1 MSLIISVK
9 ECICNMKGN
18 FMNEN
23 QMMNDEVEIDLGELF
38 KVFKKKILTIL
49 FVSLLCAVI
58 GLFSS
63 IFLIDKKY
71 SSEATIYITPKVT
84 EQGTIDYNSIQTNSQ
99 MVNNYMEILKGET
112 ILAKVA
118 DQVGLESFE
127 EVQSAMTITNPTN
140 TQLISISAE
149 TTDPELSQ
157 KIVSSTISTFSE
169 DMMDI
174 LNLNNVTTINQA
186 KVNTKPVS
194 PSKAK
199 FTILGFGIGLVV
211 SCGYVCISYL
221 FDKRLR
227 TRDEAENFLGI
238 PVLATVPLKK

>member
-1 MSLIISVK
+1 
-9 ECICNMKGN
+9 
-18 FMNEN
+18 MNEKI
-23 QMMNDEVEIDLGELF
+23 MKNDEIEIDLGELF
-38 KVFKKKILTIL
+38 KVLKKNIFMIIAVT
-49 FVSLLCAVI
+49 LLCAVI
-58 GLFSS
+58 GLLSS
-63 IFLIDKKY
+63 VFLIDKKY

-84 EQGTIDYNSIQTNSQ
+84 EQGTIDYNSIQTNSK

-118 DQVGLESFE
+118 NQVGLDSFE
-127 EVQSAMTITNPTN
+127 EVQSALNITNPEN
-140 TQLISISAE
+140 TELISISAE

-157 KIVSSTISTFSE
+157 QIVSLTVSTFTE

-174 LNLNNVTTINQA
+174 LNLNNVTTINEA
-186 KVNTKPVS
+186 KVNSNPVS

-199 FTILGFGIGLVV
+199 FTILGFGVGLVV
-211 SCGYVCISYL
+211 SCGYVCITYL

>member
-1 MSLIISVK
+1 
-9 ECICNMKGN
+9 
-18 FMNEN
+18 MNEK
-23 QMMNDEVEIDLGELF
+23 QTFNDEVEIDLSELF
-38 KVFKKKILTIL
+38 KALKKNILMIIV
-49 FVSLLCAVI
+49 VSLLCALI
-58 GLFSS
+58 GLFTSV
-63 IFLIDKKY
+63 FLIDKKY

-84 EQGTIDYNSIQTNSQ
+84 EQGTIDYNSIQTNSK

-118 DQVGLESFE
+118 KQVGLESYE
-127 EVQSAMTITNPTN
+127 DIQAALTIINPEN
-140 TQLISISAE
+140 TELISISAE

-157 KIVSSTISTFSE
+157 QIVSLTVSTFTE

-174 LNLNNVTTINQA
+174 LNLNNVTTINEA
-186 KVNTKPVS
+186 KVNSNPVS

-199 FTILGFGIGLVV
+199 FTILGFGVGLFI
-211 SCGYVCISYL
+211 SCGYVCITYL

-227 TRDEAENFLGI
+227 TRDEAENFLEI

>member
-1 MSLIISVK
+1 MS
-9 ECICNMKGN
+9 
-18 FMNEN
+18 EN
-23 QMMNDEVEIDLGELF
+23 QMMNDEVEIDLRELF
-38 KVFKKKILTIL
+38 KVFKKNILKIL
-49 FVSLLCAVI
+49 FVSLLCAAI

-118 DQVGLESFE
+118 DQVGLDSFE

-149 TTDPELSQ
+149 TIDPELSQ
-157 KIVSSTISTFSE
+157 KIVSFTISTFSE

-174 LNLNNVTTINQA
+174 LNLNNVTTINEA
-186 KVNTKPVS
+186 KVNTDPVS
-194 PSKAK
+194 PSKGK
-199 FTILGFGIGLVV
+199 FTILGFVIGWVI
-211 SCGYVCISYL
+211 SCGYVCITYL

>member
-1 MSLIISVK
+1 MK
-9 ECICNMKGN
+9 ENYEMK
-18 FMNEN
+18 
-23 QMMNDEVEIDLGELF
+23 NDEFEIDIKELF
-38 KVFKKKILTIL
+38 NFLKKKALTIII
-49 FVSLLCAVI
+49 VSAIFMII
-58 GLFSS
+58 GLFIST
-63 IFLIDKKY
+63 FLINKKY

-112 ILAKVA
+112 ILTKVA

-127 EVQSAMTITNPTN
+127 EVQDSLTITNPAN
-140 TQLISISAE
+140 TQLISVSAE
-149 TTDPELSQ
+149 TNDPELSQ
-157 KIVSSTISTFSE
+157 QIVSLTISTFSE

-174 LNLNNVTTINQA
+174 LNLNNVTTINEA
-186 KVNTKPVS
+186 KVNSNPVS

>member
-1 MSLIISVK
+1 MKENYEMKNDEFEIDVK
-9 ECICNMKGN
+9 ELFN
-18 FMNEN
+18 F
-23 QMMNDEVEIDLGELF
+23 L
-38 KVFKKKILTIL
+38 KKKALTIII
-49 FVSLLCAVI
+49 VSAIFMII
-58 GLFSS
+58 GLFIST
-63 IFLIDKKY
+63 FLINKKY

-112 ILAKVA
+112 ILTKVA

-127 EVQSAMTITNPTN
+127 EVQDSLTITNPAN
-140 TQLISISAE
+140 TQLISVSAE
-149 TTDPELSQ
+149 TNDPELSQ
-157 KIVSSTISTFSE
+157 KIVELTVSTFTE

-174 LNLNNVTTINQA
+174 LNLNNVTTINEA
-186 KVNTKPVS
+186 KVNTDPVS

-199 FTILGFGIGLVV
+199 FTILGFGIGLII

>member
-1 MSLIISVK
+1 
-9 ECICNMKGN
+9 
-18 FMNEN
+18 MNEN
-23 QMMNDEVEIDLGELF
+23 NVLNDEIEIDLGDLF
-38 KVFKKKILTIL
+38 KVFKRNILMIIV
-49 FVSLLCAVI
+49 VSLLSASV

-84 EQGTIDYNSIQTNSQ
+84 EQGTIDFNSIQTNSK

-112 ILAKVA
+112 ILTKVA
-118 DQVGLESFE
+118 EQVGLESYE
-127 EVQSAMTITNPTN
+127 EVQNTLTISNPEN
-140 TQLISISAE
+140 TELISVSAK

-157 KIVSSTISTFSE
+157 QIVSLTVSTFTE

-174 LNLNNVTTINQA
+174 LNLNNVTTINEA
-186 KVNTKPVS
+186 KVNADPVS

-199 FTILGFGIGLVV
+199 FTILGFGVGLFI
-211 SCGYVCISYL
+211 SCGYVCITYL

>member
-1 MSLIISVK
+1 
-9 ECICNMKGN
+9 
-18 FMNEN
+18 MNEK
-23 QMMNDEVEIDLGELF
+23 QTLNDEVEIDLGELF
-38 KVFKKKILTIL
+38 KVLKKNILIITI
-49 FVSLLCAVI
+49 VSVFCSAI
-58 GLFSS
+58 GLFTSV
-63 IFLIDKKY
+63 FLIDKKY

-84 EQGTIDYNSIQTNSQ
+84 EQGTIDYNSIQTNSK

-118 DQVGLESFE
+118 KQVGLESYG
-127 EVQSAMTITNPTN
+127 EVQGALTITNPEN
-140 TQLISISAE
+140 TELISISAE

-157 KIVSSTISTFSE
+157 KIVSLTVSTFTE

-174 LNLNNVTTINQA
+174 LNLNNVTTINEA
-186 KVNTKPVS
+186 KVNSNPVS
-194 PSKAK
+194 PSKGK
-199 FTILGFGIGLVV
+199 FTILGFVIGWVI
-211 SCGYVCISYL
+211 SCGYVCITYL

>member
-1 MSLIISVK
+1 MK
-9 ECICNMKGN
+9 ENYEMK
-18 FMNEN
+18 
-23 QMMNDEVEIDLGELF
+23 NDEFEIDIKELF
-38 KVFKKKILTIL
+38 NFLKKKALTIII
-49 FVSLLCAVI
+49 VSAIFMII
-58 GLFSS
+58 GLFIST
-63 IFLIDKKY
+63 FLINKKY

-112 ILAKVA
+112 ILTKVA

-127 EVQSAMTITNPTN
+127 EVQDSLTITNPAN
-140 TQLISISAE
+140 TQLISVSAE
-149 TTDPELSQ
+149 TNDPELSQ
-157 KIVSSTISTFSE
+157 KIVELTVSTFTE

-174 LNLNNVTTINQA
+174 LNLNNVTTINEA
-186 KVNTKPVS
+186 KVNTDPVS

-199 FTILGFGIGLVV
+199 FTILGFGIGLII
-211 SCGYVCISYL
+211 SCGYVCITYL

>member
-1 MSLIISVK
+1 
-9 ECICNMKGN
+9 
-18 FMNEN
+18 MNEK
-23 QMMNDEVEIDLGELF
+23 QTFNDEVEIDLSELF
-38 KVFKKKILTIL
+38 KVLKKNILMII
-49 FVSLLCAVI
+49 VISLLFAAI

-63 IFLIDKKY
+63 VFLMDKKY
-71 SSEATIYITPKVT
+71 NSEATIYITPKVT
-84 EQGTIDYNSIQTNSQ
+84 EQGTIDYNSIKTNSK

-118 DQVGLESFE
+118 KQVGLESYE
-127 EVQSAMTITNPTN
+127 EVQGALTITNPEN
-140 TQLISISAE
+140 TELISISAE

-157 KIVSSTISTFSE
+157 QIVSLTVSTFTE

-174 LNLNNVTTINQA
+174 LNLNNVTTINEA
-186 KVNTKPVS
+186 KVNSNPVS

-199 FTILGFGIGLVV
+199 FTIFGFGIGLVV
-211 SCGYVCISYL
+211 SCGYVCITYL

>member
-1 MSLIISVK
+1 
-9 ECICNMKGN
+9 
-18 FMNEN
+18 MNEDKKLN
-23 QMMNDEVEIDLGELF
+23 NEEEIDLRELF
-38 KVFKKKILTIL
+38 EVLKKNVFMIVIVSFL
-49 FVSLLCAVI
+49 FAAI

-63 IFLIDKKY
+63 VFVIDKKY
-71 SSEATIYITPKVT
+71 SSEATIYITPRIT
-84 EQGTIDYNSIQTNSQ
+84 EQGTIDYNSIQTNSK

-118 DQVGLESFE
+118 KQVGLESYE
-127 EVQSAMTITNPTN
+127 EVQKTLTITNPEN
-140 TQLISISAE
+140 TELISISAK

-157 KIVSSTISTFSE
+157 QIVSLTVSTFTE

-174 LNLNNVTTINQA
+174 LNLNNVTTINEA
-186 KVNTKPVS
+186 KVNTNPVS

-199 FTILGFGIGLVV
+199 FTIFGFGIGLVV
-211 SCGYVCISYL
+211 SCGYVCITYL

>member
-1 MSLIISVK
+1 MS
-9 ECICNMKGN
+9 
-18 FMNEN
+18 EN
-23 QMMNDEVEIDLGELF
+23 QMMNDEVEIDLRELF
-38 KVFKKKILTIL
+38 KVFKKNILTIL
-49 FVSLLCAVI
+49 FVSLLCAAI

-118 DQVGLESFE
+118 DQVGLDSFE

-149 TTDPELSQ
+149 TIDPELSQ
-157 KIVSSTISTFSE
+157 KIVSFTISTFSE

-174 LNLNNVTTINQA
+174 LNLNNVTTINEA
-186 KVNTKPVS
+186 KVNTDPVS
-194 PSKAK
+194 PSKSK

-211 SCGYVCISYL
+211 SCGYVCITYL

>member
-1 MSLIISVK
+1 
-9 ECICNMKGN
+9 
-18 FMNEN
+18 MNEK
-23 QMMNDEVEIDLGELF
+23 QTFNDEVEIDLSELF
-38 KVFKKKILTIL
+38 KVLKKNILMII
-49 FVSLLCAVI
+49 VISLLSAAI

-63 IFLIDKKY
+63 VFLIDKKY
-71 SSEATIYITPKVT
+71 NSEATIYITPKVT
-84 EQGTIDYNSIQTNSQ
+84 EQGTIDYNSIQTNSK

-118 DQVGLESFE
+118 KQVGLESYE
-127 EVQSAMTITNPTN
+127 EVQNTLTITNPEETE
-140 TQLISISAE
+140 LISISAE

-157 KIVSSTISTFSE
+157 QIVSLIVSTFTE

-174 LNLNNVTTINQA
+174 LNLNNVTTINEA
-186 KVNTKPVS
+186 KVNTDPVS
-194 PSKAK
+194 PSKTK
-199 FTILGFGIGLVV
+199 FTILGFGVGLIV
-211 SCGYVCISYL
+211 SCGYFCLTYL

>member
-1 MSLIISVK
+1 
-9 ECICNMKGN
+9 
-18 FMNEN
+18 MNEK
-23 QMMNDEVEIDLGELF
+23 QTFNDEVEIDLSELF
-38 KVFKKKILTIL
+38 KVLKRNILMIIV
-49 FVSLLCAVI
+49 VSLLCALV
-58 GLFSS
+58 GLFTSV
-63 IFLIDKKY
+63 FLIDKKY

-118 DQVGLESFE
+118 KQVGLESFE
-127 EVQSAMTITNPTN
+127 QVQSSLTISNPEN
-140 TQLISISAE
+140 TQLISISSK
-149 TTDPELSQ
+149 TTNPELSQ
-157 KIVSSTISTFSE
+157 QIVSLTISTFTD

-174 LNLNNVTTINQA
+174 LNLNNVTTINEA
-186 KVNTKPVS
+186 KVNSTPVS
-194 PSKAK
+194 PSKSK
-199 FTILGFGIGLVV
+199 FTILGFGVGLVI
-211 SCGYVCISYL
+211 SCGYVCITYL

>member
-1 MSLIISVK
+1 MNFVIYVK
-9 ECICNMKGN
+9 ECMFKKEGN
-18 FMNEN
+18 FMNET
-23 QMMNDEVEIDLGELF
+23 QIMNDELEIDLGDLF
-38 KVFKKKILTIL
+38 KALKQNVLTIL
-49 FVSLLCAVI
+49 VISLLCAMI

-84 EQGTIDYNSIQTNSQ
+84 EQGTIDFNSIQTNSQ

-112 ILAKVA
+112 ILSKVA
-118 DQVGLESFE
+118 DEVGLESFE
-127 EVQSAMTITNPTN
+127 EVQSSITITNPDS
-140 TQLISISAE
+140 TQLISIRAE

-157 KIVSSTISTFSE
+157 KIVSSTIYTFSE
-169 DMMDI
+169 DMMNI
-174 LNLNNVTTINQA
+174 LNLNNVTTINEA
-186 KVNTKPVS
+186 KVNPNPVS
-194 PSKAK
+194 PSKSK
-199 FTILGFGIGLVV
+199 FTILGFGIGLIV
-211 SCGYVCISYL
+211 SCGYVCITYL

>member
-1 MSLIISVK
+1 
-9 ECICNMKGN
+9 
-18 FMNEN
+18 MNEN
-23 QMMNDEVEIDLGELF
+23 QKINDEAVIDLEELF
-38 KVFKKKILTIL
+38 KVFKQNILTIL
-49 FVSLLCAVI
+49 VVSLLCLVI

-63 IFLIDKKY
+63 IFLVDKKY

-157 KIVSSTISTFSE
+157 KIVSLTISTFSE
-169 DMMDI
+169 DMMEI
-174 LNLNNVTTINQA
+174 LNLNNVTTINEA
-186 KVNTKPVS
+186 KVNTDPVS
-194 PSKAK
+194 PSKSK

>member
-1 MSLIISVK
+1 
-9 ECICNMKGN
+9 
-18 FMNEN
+18 MNEK
-23 QMMNDEVEIDLGELF
+23 QTLNDEFEIDLSELI
-38 KVFKKKILTIL
+38 KVLKKNLLMVIV
-49 FVSLLCAVI
+49 VSLFCAVF

-63 IFLIDKKY
+63 IFLINKKY
-71 SSEATIYITPKVT
+71 SSEATIYITPSVT
-84 EQGTIDYNSIQTNSQ
+84 EKGTIDYSSIQTNSK

-118 DQVGLESFE
+118 KQVDLESYE
-127 EVQSAMTITNPTN
+127 EVQESLTVTNPEN
-140 TQLISISAE
+140 TELITVSAE
-149 TTDPELSQ
+149 TTNPELSQ
-157 KIVSSTISTFSE
+157 QIVSLTVSTFTE

-174 LNLNNVTTINQA
+174 LNLNNVTTINEA
-186 KVNTKPVS
+186 KVNSDPVS
-194 PSKAK
+194 PSKVK

-211 SCGYVCISYL
+211 SCGYVCITYL

>member
-1 MSLIISVK
+1 
-9 ECICNMKGN
+9 
-18 FMNEN
+18 MNEKI
-23 QMMNDEVEIDLGELF
+23 MKNDEIEIDLGELF
-38 KVFKKKILTIL
+38 KVLKKNIFMIIAVT
-49 FVSLLCAVI
+49 FLCAVI
-58 GLFSS
+58 GLLSS
-63 IFLIDKKY
+63 VFLIDKKY

-84 EQGTIDYNSIQTNSQ
+84 EQGTIDYNSIQTNSK

-118 DQVGLESFE
+118 NQVGLDSFE
-127 EVQSAMTITNPTN
+127 EVQSALNITNPEN
-140 TQLISISAE
+140 TELISISAE

-157 KIVSSTISTFSE
+157 QIVSLTVSTFTE

-174 LNLNNVTTINQA
+174 LNLNNVTTINEA
-186 KVNTKPVS
+186 KVNTDPVS
-194 PSKAK
+194 PSKTK
-199 FTILGFGIGLVV
+199 FTILGFGIGLVI
-211 SCGYVCISYL
+211 SCGYVCITYL

>member
-1 MSLIISVK
+1 MNFVIYVK
-9 ECICNMKGN
+9 ECMFKKEGN
-18 FMNEN
+18 FMNET
-23 QMMNDEVEIDLGELF
+23 QIMNDELEIDLGDLF
-38 KVFKKKILTIL
+38 KALKQNVLTIL
-49 FVSLLCAVI
+49 AISLLCAMI

-84 EQGTIDYNSIQTNSQ
+84 EQGTIDFNSIQTNSQ

-112 ILAKVA
+112 ILSKVA
-118 DQVGLESFE
+118 DEVGLESFE
-127 EVQSAMTITNPTN
+127 EVQSSITITNPDS
-140 TQLISISAE
+140 TQLISIRAE

-157 KIVSSTISTFSE
+157 KIVSSTIYTFSE

-174 LNLNNVTTINQA
+174 LNLNNVTTINEA
-186 KVNTKPVS
+186 KVNPDPVS

-211 SCGYVCISYL
+211 SCGYVCITYL

>member
-1 MSLIISVK
+1 
-9 ECICNMKGN
+9 
-18 FMNEN
+18 MNEYK
-23 QMMNDEVEIDLGELF
+23 MVNDEVEIDLGELF
-38 KVFKKKILTIL
+38 KVLKKNILMVMII
-49 FVSLLCAVI
+49 SLLCAAI
-58 GLFSS
+58 GLFMSV
-63 IFLIDKKY
+63 FLINKKY

-84 EQGTIDYNSIQTNSQ
+84 EQGTIDYSSIQTNSK

-118 DQVGLESFE
+118 KQVGLESYE
-127 EVQSAMTITNPTN
+127 EVQGVLTITNPEN
-140 TQLISISAE
+140 TELISIGAK

-157 KIVSSTISTFSE
+157 QIVSLTVSTFTE
-169 DMMDI
+169 EMMDI
-174 LNLNNVTTINQA
+174 LNLNNVTTINEA
-186 KVNTKPVS
+186 KVNTDPVS

-211 SCGYVCISYL
+211 SCGYVCITYL

>member
-1 MSLIISVK
+1 M
-9 ECICNMKGN
+9 NMDQIL
-18 FMNEN
+18 NE
-23 QMMNDEVEIDLGELF
+23 EEFDLGELF
-38 KVFKKKILTIL
+38 KILKQKIFLIL
-49 FVSLLCAVI
+49 IFSLMCGCI

-63 IFLIDKKY
+63 TFLIEKKY

-112 ILAKVA
+112 ILSKVA
-118 DQVGLESFE
+118 SQVGLESFV
-127 EVQSAMTITNPTN
+127 EVQGALTITNPTN
-140 TQLISISAE
+140 TQLISISAKTE
-149 TTDPELSQ
+149 NPELSQ
-157 KIVSSTISTFSE
+157 QIVSLTISTFSE
-169 DMMDI
+169 DMMEI
-174 LNLNNVTTINQA
+174 LNLNNVTTINEA
-186 KVNTKPVS
+186 KVNSDPVS

-211 SCGYVCISYL
+211 SCGYVCITYL

-227 TRDEAENFLGI
+227 TREEAENFLGI